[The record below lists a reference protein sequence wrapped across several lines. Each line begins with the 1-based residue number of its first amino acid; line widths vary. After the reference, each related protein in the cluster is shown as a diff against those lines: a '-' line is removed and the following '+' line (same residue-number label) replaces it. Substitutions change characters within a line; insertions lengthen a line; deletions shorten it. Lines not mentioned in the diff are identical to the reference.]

1 MNQHISSYYIP
12 YMDMP
17 YTESGSSYVL
27 QNGNSVSCFLQNR
40 CFQLF
45 HLPFKMSVIQK
56 PDQPGL
62 HVFVAFCI
70 LAEFKKFLIFRTVS
84 DVYCT
89 NVVGI
94 ILIATASTFE
104 ELTVNYAAVFCITIA
119 ADWACLTCKI
129 WRYLYIVISIPVEFR
144 HELLLQSSTGKCR
157 QITIQSVRL
166 FKFSDIQQFK
176 HSQNIMCDT

>member
-70 LAEFKKFLIFRTVS
+70 LAEFKKFPVCCTVS

-89 NVVGI
+89 NVVRI
-94 ILIATASTFE
+94 ILIATASAFE
-104 ELTVNYAAVFCITIA
+104 KLTVYCTAIFCITIA
-119 ADWACLTCKI
+119 ADRACLTCKI
-129 WRYLYIVISIPVEFR
+129 WWYFYIVISIPVEFR
-144 HELLLQSSTGKCR
+144 HELLLQSATCKCR
-157 QITIQSVRL
+157 QVSIQLARL
-166 FKFSDIQQFK
+166 VKFLDIKQLK
-176 HSQNIMCDT
+176 HSQSIMCDT